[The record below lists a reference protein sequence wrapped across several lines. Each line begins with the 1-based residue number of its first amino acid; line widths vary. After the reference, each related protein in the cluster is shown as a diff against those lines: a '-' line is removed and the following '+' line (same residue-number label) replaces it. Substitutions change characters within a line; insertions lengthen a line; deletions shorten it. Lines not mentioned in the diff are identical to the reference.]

1 MSCRSAFLKHSLKGR
16 AHAAEECS
24 GWAALTKLIADFD
37 TKRAGAL
44 LALACG
50 YAFSVA
56 SFITLMRLGYGVAN
70 VWVAAAVVFVVT
82 AAPVLFS
89 GIVIRRLHADHRRI
103 AESEQRF
110 RRAMHDSAIGVAVV
124 ALDGRIVET
133 NPAFAAM
140 LGYSAAELE
149 AKTFFEITHP
159 EDLSIGKETMVKVR
173 AGEADSYHFE
183 KRYLRKDGSAVWAH
197 LAGSVIR
204 DDETGKPLYL
214 VSQIEDIDA
223 RKKSEARIDEAETRW
238 NFALASAGQGVWEL
252 DMRKGGVSY
261 SATWKDMLGYAHD
274 ELDGDPDKWLTLVH
288 PEDRDRVQ
296 QLDRD
301 HVEGRTPHFE
311 AEFRMQRKD
320 GGWIWI
326 MDRGKVIERDAEGLV
341 VRAIGTLTDIT
352 ARKQAEDRLAVSAAM
367 LAEEKERLRITLQS
381 IGDAVI
387 CTDADNRITFVNPVA
402 EKLLRIEASAALG
415 AMLSQV
421 YRSVDEE
428 TGADLNI
435 GTLRATHNTRA
446 VLVRRDGT
454 RCSIREM
461 VTPMLTESGAVGGSV
476 IVFQDFTDARTLQ
489 RELAYAAS
497 HDALTGLANRAS
509 FMRTLETVMTERPDA
524 DKPHR
529 FVYVDLDNFKPV
541 NDTGGHAAGDALLR
555 QVADTIRGS
564 IRPGDVAARL
574 GGDEFAVVF
583 RSCTGELAETLADRL
598 VRAVAAIEFRW
609 EGRTHRIG
617 ASGGLTAIRFGGDAV
632 DEIIARADAA
642 CYAAKAAGRG
652 RVVTLDR
659 DGDAVRLDVK
669 RAS

>member
-1 MSCRSAFLKHSLKGR
+1 MVR
-16 AHAAEECS
+16 EECS
-24 GWAALTKLIADFD
+24 GWATLTKLIADFD
-37 TKRAGAL
+37 TKRTGAL

-50 YAFSVA
+50 YALAVA

-70 VWVAAAVVFVVT
+70 VWIAAAVVVVVT

-89 GIVIRRLHADHRRI
+89 AFLIRRLHADHRRI

-110 RRAMHDSAIGVAVV
+110 RRAMEDSVIGVA
-124 ALDGRIVET
+124 IVSLGGQIEKA

-159 EDLSIGKETMVKVR
+159 EDLSIGKETMTKVR

-183 KRYLRKDGSAVWAH
+183 KRYLRKDGSAVWAQ

-204 DDETGKPLYL
+204 DDETGKPLYM

-238 NFALASAGQGVWEL
+238 NFALASAGQGIWEL

-274 ELDGDPDKWLTLVH
+274 ELDGDPDRWLTLVH
-288 PEDRDRVQ
+288 PDDRDRVQ

-301 HVEGRTPHFE
+301 HIEGRTPHFE
-311 AEFRMQRKD
+311 AEFRMLRKD
-320 GGWIWI
+320 GSWIWI
-326 MDRGKVIERDAEGLV
+326 MDRGKVVERDAQGHT

-352 ARKQAEDRLAVSAAM
+352 ARKQAEERLAVSAA
-367 LAEEKERLRITLQS
+367 LLVEEKERLRITLQS

-387 CTDADNRITFVNPVA
+387 CTDADNRITFLNPVA
-402 EKLLRIEASAALG
+402 EKLLRIDATAALG
-415 AMLSQV
+415 NALKQI
-421 YRSVDEE
+421 YLSVDEE
-428 TGADLNI
+428 TGVDLNI
-435 GTLRATHNTRA
+435 GVLRASHNARA
-446 VLVRRDGT
+446 VLIRRDGT

-461 VTPMLTESGAVGGSV
+461 VTPMLTESGSVGGSV

-489 RELAYAAS
+489 RELTYAAS

-509 FMRTLETVMTERPDA
+509 FMRALEAVMEERPDA

-541 NDTGGHAAGDALLR
+541 NDTGGHAAGDALLKR
-555 QVADTIRGS
+555 VADTLRS
-564 IRPGDVAARL
+564 TVRPGDVAARL
-574 GGDEFAVVF
+574 RGREFAVIF
-583 RSCTGELAETLADRL
+583 KSRTGELADTMADRL
-598 VRAVAAIEFRW
+598 VRAIAAIEFDW
-609 EGRTHRIG
+609 EGRIHRIG
-617 ASGGLTAIRFGGDAV
+617 ASGGLTAIRFGVDAI

-652 RVVTLDR
+652 RVVTLDH
-659 DGDAVRLDVK
+659 GESSARLEVK